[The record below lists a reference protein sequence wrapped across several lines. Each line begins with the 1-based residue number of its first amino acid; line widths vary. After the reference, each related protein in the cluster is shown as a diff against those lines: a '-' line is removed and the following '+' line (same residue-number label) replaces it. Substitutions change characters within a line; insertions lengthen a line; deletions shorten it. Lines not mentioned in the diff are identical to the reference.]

1 MSSAGSHLA
10 FPFAVGRHG
19 RSQTADVLA
28 DQVLQ
33 ELTQLV
39 LTDPGERLF
48 LPEFGGGARRLL
60 FEGIDESTA
69 SIAQATLTQAIQNWM
84 GGRAILQNVQV
95 TTTGSA
101 INIAITYQVAGTTG
115 SVQAVFQRNTI

>member
-10 FPFAVGRHG
+10 FPFAVGSHG
-19 RSQTADVLA
+19 RALSADTLA

-48 LPEFGGGARRLL
+48 LPLFGGGARRLL

-69 SIAQATLTQAIQNWM
+69 SLAQATLTQAIQNWM
-84 GGRAILQNVQV
+84 GGRATLQNVQV
-95 TTTGSA
+95 TLNGSA
-101 INIAITYQVAGTTG
+101 IFITITYQVAGTTG
-115 SVQAVFQRNTI
+115 SVQAVFQRNSL

>member
-1 MSSAGSHLA
+1 
-10 FPFAVGRHG
+10 VGVHG
-19 RSQTADVLA
+19 RSLTADVLA

-48 LPEFGGGARRLL
+48 LPLFGGGARRLL

-69 SIAQATLTQAIQNWM
+69 SLAQATLTQAIQNWM

-95 TTTGSA
+95 TVNGSA
-101 INIAITYQVAGTTG
+101 LSIAITYQVAGSSG
-115 SVQAVFQRNTI
+115 SVQAIFQRNSL

>member
-1 MSSAGSHLA
+1 MSTAGSHLA
-10 FPFAVGRHG
+10 FPFAVGLHG
-19 RSQTADVLA
+19 HSNTADVLA

-48 LPEFGGGARRLL
+48 LPLFGGGARRLL

-69 SIAQATLTQAIQNWM
+69 SLAQATLTQAIQNWM

-95 TTTGSA
+95 TVNGSA
-101 INIAITYQVAGTTG
+101 LSIAITYQVAGSSG
-115 SVQAVFQRNTI
+115 SVQAIFQRNSL

>member
-1 MSSAGSHLA
+1 MSGVGSHLA
-10 FPFAVGRHG
+10 FPFGVGPHG
-19 RSQTADVLA
+19 RSLTADTLP

-48 LPEFGGGARRLL
+48 LPLFGGGARRLL

-69 SIAQATLTQAIQNWM
+69 SLAQVTLTQSIQNWL

-95 TTTGSA
+95 TVNSSA
-101 INIAITYQVAGTTG
+101 LFITITYQVAGTSG
-115 SVQAVFQRNTI
+115 SVQAVFQRNSL